1 MERSGDVTSI
11 FSAAA
16 SIMHEGIQTFPQ
28 DGRFFQRSEIP
39 VDNSEFST
47 FSTGFSTTL
56 IHRGCELW
64 IFIFGSHNQMRHPS
78 TEKPLFRRS
87 SILPWGKSLCKNSG
101 LTRTSCHCEDCRG
114 AARRG
119 NPPIFW
125 FVQKV
130 RRLPH
135 QRARWFAMTHKIPL
149 RKKVKIGV
157 DFV

>member
-1 MERSGDVTSI
+1 MRSGDVTRP
-11 FSAAA
+11 FPNFLRKYAKLYSAY
-16 SIMHEGIQTFPQ
+16 PQ
-28 DGRFFQRSEIP
+28 DGDKFQRGEIP

-101 LTRTSCHCEDCRG
+101 LTSTSCHCEEGRG

-135 QRARWFAMTHKIPL
+135 QRARWFATTHKIPL